1 MLDVTVSFQGGIY
14 VFQIF
19 DYYSA
24 SGIAL
29 LWVCFFETVAIGWV
43 YGKLFSA

>member
-1 MLDVTVSFQGGIY
+1 MY

-24 SGIAL
+24 SGMTL
-29 LWVCFFETVAIGWV
+29 LWLAAWESIAVSWIF
-43 YGKLFSA
+43 GK